1 MRKGRDIVRVPYRIA
16 KVGPLQVDAL
26 GVGRALVQLLFSALV
41 NVCLRVWGEGN
52 VCFAYV
58 QGE

>member
-26 GVGRALVQLLFSALV
+26 GVGRALVELLFSALV
-41 NVCLRVWGEGN
+41 NV
-52 VCFAYV
+52 
-58 QGE
+58 